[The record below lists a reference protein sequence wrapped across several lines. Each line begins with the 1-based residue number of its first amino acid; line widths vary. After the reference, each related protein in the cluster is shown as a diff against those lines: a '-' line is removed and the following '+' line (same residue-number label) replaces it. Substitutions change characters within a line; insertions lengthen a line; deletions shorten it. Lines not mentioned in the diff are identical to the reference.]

1 MVGTAIGARLARAGV
16 DVCLVDRVGPAAGTS
31 SSGEGNVLVSDKLP
45 GPELA
50 LALRGVKLWQ
60 ETAGTS
66 GDSFEFEI
74 KGGLVVAW
82 DDGEMEALSSL
93 ATLQQQQGVLAELV
107 PGDRL
112 HEIEPEL
119 SRDLAGGVFYDQ
131 DCQLQPM
138 LAVASHVA
146 EILDRGGR
154 VVPGVEVIGAQLD
167 GQGKICRLRTN
178 QGDVSVG
185 RCVVNAAGPWAAE
198 LARRFGA
205 SIPVEPRRGHVL
217 VTEPLAPFVRHKVY
231 EAGYVGSIHDDAA
244 TWLCSSVI
252 EATQSGTILL
262 GSSREFVGFSGEVDT
277 EILAATARRALALF
291 PGLARARLMR
301 AYVGFRPAT
310 PDRLPIICADPA
322 IPGLF
327 HATGHEGAGIGLAE
341 VTAELVEALVLG
353 ETPPLDLAPFALE
366 RFAPATPRLPQL
378 PPLLAFPA
386 RRRRAAPPITNDRTG
401 WGSTRQRLTCS
412 RRKDLSPWEAAGS
425 RPRSPGPVHPSGR
438 GGPWSDVAPVPSK
451 PRAGPSLGR
460 ARSTKGRMRSKLG
473 RSVSASRAGI
483 WWLPTAVPWPARCW
497 PTASWPGG
505 QHERAAKGEVCSVGS
520 ALALIAWSS

>member
-16 DVCLVDRVGPAAGTS
+16 DVCVVDRVGPAAGTS

-50 LALRGVKLWQ
+50 LALRGMKLWQ

-66 GDSFEFEI
+66 GDRFEFEV

-82 DDGEMEALSSL
+82 DDGEMAALSSL

-154 VVPGVEVIGAQLD
+154 VVPGVEVVGTQLD
-167 GQGKICRLRTN
+167 GQGKICGLRTN
-178 QGDVSVG
+178 QGDVSIA

-231 EAGYVGSIHDDAA
+231 EAGYVGSIHDEAT

-262 GSSREFVGFSGEVDT
+262 GSSREFVGFSREVDA
-277 EILAATARRALALF
+277 EILAATARRAVALF
-291 PGLARARLMR
+291 PGLASARLMR
-301 AYVGFRPAT
+301 AYIGFRPAT

-322 IPGLF
+322 VPGLF

-353 ETPPLDLAPFALE
+353 ETPPLDMAPFALE
-366 RFAPATPRLPQL
+366 RFIPATTSTAAASPTSGSSATSGLPGIPGIPSTAAPGRTAHDEPPDRSALDPPAPELPGAQL
-378 PPLLAFPA
+378 PLTERGGRPPPLAAVARPSVRSRRALI
-386 RRRRAAPPITNDRTG
+386 RRRPAAEQGQGR
-401 WGSTRQRLTCS
+401 S
-412 RRKDLSPWEAAGS
+412 EAGS
-425 RPRSPGPVHPSGR
+425 RLLNERVVSFRFQGR
-438 GGPWSDVAPVPSK
+438 DLGCSLRQHRGWRTAGQR
-451 PRAGPSLGR
+451 RAGLEDNTDGR
-460 ARSTKGRMRSKLG
+460 PKARSVLWDRHL
-473 RSVSASRAGI
+473 
-483 WWLPTAVPWPARCW
+483 L
-497 PTASWPGG
+497 
-505 QHERAAKGEVCSVGS
+505 
-520 ALALIAWSS
+520 